1 MHAEGIDIIK
11 MFTKHKDIKAHEL
24 TNTQKHKHKDIETQ
38 KHTNPQHFNM
48 QTYKHTNIKTYKR
61 GKIPEKGF
69 TRSCIRMGI
78 EPVSFYRL
86 GNAQE
91 TVLFKC
97 ILYFLPNKSKIIYV
111 MK

>member
-1 MHAEGIDIIK
+1 
-11 MFTKHKDIKAHEL
+11 MFTQTERHKSTRTYKH
-24 TNTQKHKHKDIETQ
+24 TNHKHKDIETQ
-38 KHTNPQHFNM
+38 KHTNPQHLNK
-48 QTYKHTNIKTYKR
+48 QTYKHKGIKTYKR